1 MNIHTQQINSDV
13 FKSKKIN
20 LFIKRIDLIHPFVSG
35 NKYYKLKYNFTELLK
50 QKKDKILTFGG
61 AYSNHISATSYYA
74 KKNNIKSIGIIR
86 GEKEL
91 KLNHTLTFAQ
101 NQGMKLHY
109 VSREDYRYKHKLYFI
124 NKLKKKFGD
133 FYLLPEGGSNIL
145 AVKGSKEILNNDNC
159 NYICCSVG
167 TGATIAGIMESSKKH
182 QKIVGFPA
190 LKSYIDLQNNIK
202 MWSSR
207 NNIKLEY
214 GYVGNGY
221 AKINNDLIKFINK
234 FYYDYNIPL
243 DAIYNGKMMMGIFD
257 LASKN
262 YFEEG
267 SNILAIHTGGLQGNR
282 GVINRFGVNLPLT

>member
-1 MNIHTQQINSDV
+1 MNIYTQQINSDV

-74 KKNNIKSIGIIR
+74 KKNNVKSIGIIR
-86 GEKEL
+86 GEKQL
-91 KLNHTLTFAQ
+91 KLNHTLTFAK

-109 VSREDYRYKHKLYFI
+109 VSREEYRLKHKLYFI

>member
-86 GEKEL
+86 GEKQL

-109 VSREDYRYKHKLYFI
+109 VSREDYRHKHKLNLI

-282 GVINRFGVNLPLT
+282 GIINRFGVNLPLT

>member
-86 GEKEL
+86 GEKQL

-101 NQGMKLHY
+101 NQGMRLHY
-109 VSREDYRYKHKLYFI
+109 VSREDYRHKHKLYFI

>member
-13 FKSKKIN
+13 FKNKKIN

-74 KKNNIKSIGIIR
+74 KKNNVKSIGIIR
-86 GEKEL
+86 GEKQL
-91 KLNHTLTFAQ
+91 KLNHTLTFAK

-109 VSREDYRYKHKLYFI
+109 VSREEYRLKHKLYFI